1 MAHQLVYNETITF
14 QEVHMKQQN
23 YENHSKIDPVY
34 HYGISLLSLATFILS
49 IIFFVKNVAEETLL
63 SFIVLFAAVTFLL
76 IMAKLRLYALQLQD
90 RIIRTEENFRH
101 YRLTGRDLD
110 RRLSVK
116 QVIALRFAPDEE
128 FPGLAA
134 RTLDE
139 DLSSKDIKKAVQNWR
154 ADHHRV

>member
-1 MAHQLVYNETITF
+1 MN
-14 QEVHMKQQN
+14 QQN

-34 HYGISLLSLATFILS
+34 HYGISLLSLSTLILS
-49 IIFFVKNVAEETLL
+49 IIFFVKNVATETLL

-76 IMAKLRLYALQLQD
+76 IVAKLRLYALQLQD

-110 RRLSVK
+110 HRLSVK

-128 FPGLAA
+128 FPGLAE
-134 RTLDE
+134 RTVTE
-139 DLSSKDIKKAVQNWR
+139 GLSPKDIKKAVLNWR
-154 ADHHRV
+154 GDHHRV

>member
-1 MAHQLVYNETITF
+1 M
-14 QEVHMKQQN
+14 
-23 YENHSKIDPVY
+23 
-34 HYGISLLSLATFILS
+34 
-49 IIFFVKNVAEETLL
+49 
-63 SFIVLFAAVTFLL
+63 
-76 IMAKLRLYALQLQD
+76 QLQD
-90 RIIRTEENFRH
+90 RIIRNEENFRH